1 MNQICQIV
9 DETDNIIGY
18 KLRNEIDFEKD
29 YYRIGCLWLK
39 NPKGEVL
46 LAQRLLTKD
55 KDPGKWGPS
64 AAGTLEQG
72 ETYESNIYK
81 EAAEELGLS
90 GVEFMPVIKLKLEEP
105 RKSFL
110 QLYKGECDWPVSRFV
125 PQPEEVEQVAWVNVN
140 DLKKDILEKPDK
152 YVPSIKLLLEAAEK

>member
-1 MNQICQIV
+1 
-9 DETDNIIGY
+9 
-18 KLRNEIDFEKD
+18 
-29 YYRIGCLWLK
+29 
-39 NPKGEVL
+39 
-46 LAQRLLTKD
+46 
-55 KDPGKWGPS
+55 
-64 AAGTLEQG
+64 
-72 ETYESNIYK
+72 
-81 EAAEELGLS
+81 
-90 GVEFMPVIKLKLEEP
+90 MPVIKLKLEEP